1 MCPLLA
7 NLKLSGWSSLKVL
20 RYFNVKNVFYG
31 EFNGTRVVVKKLAH
45 DSELQELDQ
54 KLCQRSAFERTNC
67 KVSQAMRTFLAG
79 NDTTTALLDFMY
91 SVRTEQDITTC
102 PTRRLITH
110 VMNAVETNVL
120 TVARRED
127 GLRVPDVIAYT
138 ASVNPEPLVLQS
150 FQHSDDWPF
159 PEFLGSC
166 GRVVLVKD
174 CGDPLSQF
182 ESAEWLVRVGLAL
195 QLLDIAQLLTANPTD
210 FALYLTDVSLDN
222 FAVDA
227 AGRVKVVDAENVI
240 IVDRRQIVED
250 RKLGWEVPSQHLVDM
265 CKDCLSF
272 SSEDLCSHYLADH
285 NHFAICSGILAPRAF
300 YSSQGGLLHSIP
312 EEAERKYSLSAILT
326 ACDQPFGRNQTR
338 FDAAYKLRQA
348 LRLILEEHSI
358 PVRPSRIQSETGRKS
373 LQ

>member
-138 ASVNPEPLVLQS
+138 ASVNPEPLVLQ
-150 FQHSDDWPF
+150 
-159 PEFLGSC
+159 
-166 GRVVLVKD
+166 V
-174 CGDPLSQF
+174 
-182 ESAEWLVRVGLAL
+182 
-195 QLLDIAQLLTANPTD
+195 
-210 FALYLTDVSLDN
+210 
-222 FAVDA
+222 
-227 AGRVKVVDAENVI
+227 
-240 IVDRRQIVED
+240 
-250 RKLGWEVPSQHLVDM
+250 
-265 CKDCLSF
+265 
-272 SSEDLCSHYLADH
+272 
-285 NHFAICSGILAPRAF
+285 
-300 YSSQGGLLHSIP
+300 
-312 EEAERKYSLSAILT
+312 
-326 ACDQPFGRNQTR
+326 
-338 FDAAYKLRQA
+338 
-348 LRLILEEHSI
+348 
-358 PVRPSRIQSETGRKS
+358 
-373 LQ
+373 